1 KNIKPFINNE
11 LSEGLS
17 RRRLFKINKG
27 AAPAYGI
34 EASLLPKICN
44 VYLKMRDQ
52 GDALQS
58 SQIPISVQADI
69 IMRGLA
75 EVGIVALVDEATGHI
90 DEKRQDEYRIL
101 FQEFIKEQVREYEK
115 EFPKQFTDGLY
126 RLYGLTQKKAGR
138 HPQFF

>member
-1 KNIKPFINNE
+1 
-11 LSEGLS
+11 
-17 RRRLFKINKG
+17 
-27 AAPAYGI
+27 
-34 EASLLPKICN
+34 
-44 VYLKMRDQ
+44 
-52 GDALQS
+52 
-58 SQIPISVQADI
+58 
-69 IMRGLA
+69 MRGLA

-138 HPQFF
+138 HPQFFGKFTRKYI